1 MDKLTKMFDHK
12 DTISQ
17 GKTVRPPEMELKDDP
32 SEEIPTVD
40 SPEVEVVYPSEDL
53 PPVSPEPTPLSNDQL
68 ETDTTDEATKPKDEK
83 TPLNFQDVLKEFWYA
98 FLIVAAIGFLIG
110 KSK

>member
-1 MDKLTKMFDHK
+1 MDNLTKLFEHK
-12 DTISQ
+12 DTLSQ
-17 GKTVRPPEMELKDDP
+17 GKTVRPPEMELKADP
-32 SEEIPTVD
+32 SNEVPLVD

-53 PPVSPEPTPLSNDQL
+53 PPASPEPSSLLVTKNDTSEADQ
-68 ETDTTDEATKPKDEK
+68 DEKPKQE
-83 TPLNFQDVLKEFWYA
+83 TTSLNFQDVLKEFWYA